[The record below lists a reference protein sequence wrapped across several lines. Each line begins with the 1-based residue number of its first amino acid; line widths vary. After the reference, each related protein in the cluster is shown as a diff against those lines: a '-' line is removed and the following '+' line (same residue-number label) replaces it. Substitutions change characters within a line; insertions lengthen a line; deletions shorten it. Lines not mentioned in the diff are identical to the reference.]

1 MEKSKGAQ
9 AVKVA
14 VSGALYGFDKE
25 YTYLLPGEL
34 SGKAVKG
41 IRVLVPFGKGNRK
54 VIGFVTGLCETEET
68 AKLKY
73 VDSIIEEKPVVTE
86 ELFEL
91 VLWLREHTFCTYF
104 EAFRTIVPSG
114 LSYNV
119 KTRYSLCNMQLDKEE
134 LSERENELVSKL
146 EQMEESERAA
156 FLELLCSNEE
166 NKRLLDSLVNKGIL
180 EEESAVR
187 RKVGDETVKLY
198 SLSSE
203 WLEDT
208 PQKLTKKQSLVVEFL
223 RENDTASAKEICY
236 YLSVTKSIIAN
247 LVKKEIICE
256 REEESYRSVNT
267 ADMQELSLSDVTLS
281 PIQQKAYEG
290 IKKLIDADKPA
301 GALLYGVTGSGK
313 TQVFIK
319 LIEHTLS
326 MGKTA
331 VMLVPEIS
339 LTPQT
344 VGRFKSL
351 FGDTVAV
358 IHSNLSMGQRADE
371 FKRLRNGEARI
382 AIGTRSAVFAP
393 LSNIGLIVMD
403 EEGEHSYKS
412 DRAPRYHA
420 RDVAIKRCG
429 ANNCVLLM
437 ASATPSLE
445 SYYYAK
451 SGRYSLFEL
460 SERFS
465 KAGLPQVITVDM
477 QEETQDG
484 SSDIISPPL
493 YEAVRETLDN
503 GEQVI
508 LLYNRRGFSTRLI
521 CRECKT
527 VAECPNC
534 SVALTY
540 HKANNRLMCHY
551 CGYSKSINSP
561 CEACSCTDYRFVGT
575 GTQKVEDYIAEL
587 FPDARILRMDADTTS
602 SRYAFEKS
610 FKAFGDGEYD
620 IMLGTQMIA
629 KGLDF
634 PSVTLVGVISLDK
647 SLYAG
652 DFRSYEKTFS
662 LITQV
667 VGRSGR
673 GERQGK
679 AYIQTYTPEH
689 YVLEFGSK
697 QDYKGFYNEEI
708 ALRRTLLY
716 PPFCDLCV
724 LTLSGS
730 SEYAT
735 KQASEELRGYISEY
749 VRRNTPKTP
758 LRVLGPSPCSVGRVG
773 NKYRY
778 RIILKCKNTRE
789 TRKMIRELLDKM
801 ALRKTAPKDKVYVS
815 ADMNGDID

>member
-1 MEKSKGAQ
+1 MGAQ

-25 YTYLLPGEL
+25 YTYLVPSEL
-34 SGKAVKG
+34 SDKVQKG
-41 IRVLVPFGKGNRK
+41 IRVLVPFGKGNKR
-54 VIGFVTGLCETEET
+54 VIGFATSEIFECDNI
-68 AKLKY
+68 ARLKS
-73 VDSIIEEKPVVTE
+73 VDSIIEEKPVITS

-119 KTRYSLCNMQLDKEE
+119 RTKYSLSNMELEKDELTDEEDTLLSKLQSLDD
-134 LSERENELVSKL
+134 SERT
-146 EQMEESERAA
+146 A
-156 FLELLCSNEE
+156 FLELFCANEK
-166 NKRLLDSLVNKGIL
+166 NHDMLDSLVNKGIL
-180 EEESAVR
+180 EEESSAV
-187 RKVGDETVKLY
+187 RKVGDEIVKLY
-198 SLSSE
+198 SLSDE

-208 PQKLTKKQSLVVEFL
+208 PQKLTKKQELVVEFL
-223 RENDTASAKEICY
+223 RDNNTASAKEICY
-236 YLSVTKSIIAN
+236 YLAVTKSIIVN
-247 LVKKEIICE
+247 LVKKGVVCE
-256 REEESYRSVNT
+256 HEEESYRTVESSLVENV
-267 ADMQELSLSDVTLS
+267 SLSDIILS
-281 PIQQKAYEG
+281 ETQEKAYDG
-290 IKKLIDADKPA
+290 IKKLIDCNKPA

-326 MGKTA
+326 VGKTA
-331 VMLVPEIS
+331 IMLVPEIS
-339 LTPQT
+339 LTPQM

-358 IHSNLSMGQRADE
+358 IHSNLSLGQRADE
-371 FKRLRNGEARI
+371 FKRLKNGEAKI

-393 LSNIGLIVMD
+393 LTNIGLIVMD

-445 SYYYAK
+445 SFYYATI
-451 SGRYSLFEL
+451 GRYSLFEL

-465 KAGLPQVITVDM
+465 SVGLPQVITVDM
-477 QEETQDG
+477 QEEASDG
-484 SSDIISPPL
+484 ASEIISPPL
-493 YEAVRETLDN
+493 FEAVSETLN
-503 GEQVI
+503 KGEQVI

-527 VAECPNC
+527 VAQCPNC

-551 CGYSKSINSP
+551 CGYSKSANSP
-561 CEACSCTDYRFVGT
+561 CEACSCSDYRQVGV

-587 FPDARILRMDADTTS
+587 FPDAKILRMDADTTS

-610 FKAFGDGEYD
+610 FKAFGEGKYD

-652 DFRSYEKTFS
+652 DFRSYERTFS

-673 GERQGK
+673 GDKEGK

-689 YVLEFGSK
+689 YVLEFGSQ

-724 LTLSGS
+724 LTISGIT
-730 SEYAT
+730 EYAV
-735 KQASEELRGYISEY
+735 KDASSELRGYILDY
-749 VRRNTPKTP
+749 VKKNKLTTP

-789 TRKMIRELLDKM
+789 IRKMIRELLDKM
-801 ALRKTAPKDKVYVS
+801 ALRKTPAKEKVYVS